1 MLKDRKINKYKGRLP
16 AAIALFFLFCAPL
29 FLFAQIEITE
39 IMYDPG
45 EDALGSKADGG
56 REWIEIYNSDLEKVE
71 NLTGWKLVD
80 KDGGHPFSVIQ
91 GSFALEPKEYL
102 IVADIKDG
110 DESTFLTDWPNFSGT
125 ILNSKF
131 GSLINKESGETLI
144 IKDSDSKNVIQAS
157 YFPFAENKDI
167 GNSFQKI
174 SDGSWGACAPT
185 PGEATTC
192 NLPIDGIVVIEKFL
206 EEIDPPSLPETPQT
220 ENDNPTPP
228 VPEYIEPR
236 ISARIIPPT
245 DTPIAGADFLFEA
258 QAFGIQNRPL
268 QNAKYQWT
276 FGDGSKAAGQKVLHN
291 YQYPSD
297 YMAVLEVISG
307 ECSSATR
314 LKIKVIPSD
323 IIISELGTNFDNNFI
338 ELHNPS
344 AYELNLSWWRL
355 RADNNYWTIPKNTI
369 LLPKSR
375 IKFSARISNLF
386 PRENS
391 QIQLLYPNGRLA
403 FEYAETKKI
412 SPDIPKK
419 TANFV
424 VKTAFTQNPPQFD
437 ANAVQKQPIVAE
449 NSNQMAAIAG
459 AALTPNLTLAGPTS
473 SNPIAKQTAKKS
485 PFNKWAFSLL
495 GITIIAIAGMVFVV
509 KLDKNDPNI

>member
-1 MLKDRKINKYKGRLP
+1 M
-16 AAIALFFLFCAPL
+16 AAAFFLLFCAPL

-45 EDALGSKADGG
+45 KDSLGSKADGG

-174 SDGSWGACAPT
+174 NDGNWGACAPT

-192 NLPIDGIVVIEKFL
+192 NLPIDGIVVIENFIEDDNSYT
-206 EEIDPPSLPETPQT
+206 EEPPETSQT
-220 ENDNPTPP
+220 QDDNPVPP
-228 VPEYIEPR
+228 VQEYIEPR

-245 DTPIAGADFLFEA
+245 DMPIAGADFLFETK
-258 QAFGIQNRPL
+258 AFGIQNRPL

-276 FGDGSKAAGQKVLHN
+276 FGDGSKAEGQKVLHN

-297 YMAVLEVISG
+297 YMVVLEVISG
-307 ECSSATR
+307 ECSASAR

-323 IIISELGTNFDNNFI
+323 IIISELGTDFDNNFI
-338 ELHNPS
+338 ELNNPS

-355 RADNNYWTIPKNTI
+355 RANNNYWTIPKNTI

-386 PRENS
+386 PRKNS
-391 QIQLLYPNGRLA
+391 QIQLLYPNGMLA
-403 FEYAETKKI
+403 FEYAETKKVD
-412 SPDIPKK
+412 PDIPEK

-424 VKTAFTQNPPQFD
+424 VKTAFTQNLPPFD

-449 NSNQMAAIAG
+449 NSNQMATIAG
-459 AALTPNLTLAGPTS
+459 AALTPNLTLSGPTS

-485 PFNKWAFSLL
+485 SFNKWTFSLL
-495 GITIIAIAGMVFVV
+495 GIIIIAIAGIIFAA